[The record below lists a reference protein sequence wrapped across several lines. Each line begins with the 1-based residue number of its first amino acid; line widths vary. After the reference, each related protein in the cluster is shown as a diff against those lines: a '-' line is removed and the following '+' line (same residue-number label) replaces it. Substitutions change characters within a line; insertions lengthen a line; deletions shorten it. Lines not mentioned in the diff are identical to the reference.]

1 MPNPI
6 LPLWEH
12 IPDGEPRVFGD
23 RVYLYGSHDRPMA
36 GDFCDI
42 RLKVWSAPIDDL
54 DHWTCHGDV
63 FHAQADEDHPADVT
77 WTDMMPADKH
87 MMYAPDCV
95 EKDGKY
101 YLFTY
106 VFFDKGC
113 VSVADKPEGPFK
125 VIGTYQYA
133 PEDAGDNGVYN
144 DPGVLVD
151 DDGRVYIYYGFEAS
165 HMNELDPATMNRVL
179 PGSLKHHVIDDREG
193 VPEEQRFFEAS
204 SPRKIGDTY
213 YLIYSPR

>member
-12 IPDGEPRVFGD
+12 IPDGEPRVFGN

-106 VFFDKGC
+106 IFFDKGC
-113 VSVADKPEGPFK
+113 VSVSDKPEGPFK
-125 VIGTYQYA
+125 
-133 PEDAGDNGVYN
+133 
-144 DPGVLVD
+144 
-151 DDGRVYIYYGFEAS
+151 AS
-165 HMNELDPATMNRVL
+165 
-179 PGSLKHHVIDDREG
+179 
-193 VPEEQRFFEAS
+193 
-204 SPRKIGDTY
+204 
-213 YLIYSPR
+213 